1 MTHRRIRLNC
11 VVPLLAALAAAAS
24 GANSRGHS
32 VNTLNATRR
41 RINKPLT
48 LHAAHWGSNT
58 ASYTAGDH
66 IRVETA
72 RGPLHLWIPLGYDP
86 KSAGMVIFIHGYF
99 ATVDQA
105 WTDDHLAEQ
114 FQASGRNALFV
125 AIEAPASNFQEV
137 VWKSLDELLRTV
149 DDSSPFPLPHGPL
162 VIVGHSGAFRTILLW
177 LRDPRVHYVTL
188 LDGLYS
194 GLGEFRYWL
203 HTRYTTTP
211 PRMVLV
217 ASDTWRQSSQ
227 LARRIYGTARRRGI
241 PATASSFTPR
251 ETHARL
257 LYLVSQYNHEEMIS
271 GGKVIPVLLEISPL
285 MAVPEAK
292 EEAQRGNP

>member
-1 MTHRRIRLNC
+1 MDS
-11 VVPLLAALAAAAS
+11 P
-24 GANSRGHS
+24 
-32 VNTLNATRR
+32 
-41 RINKPLT
+41 
-48 LHAAHWGSNT
+48 
-58 ASYTAGDH
+58 
-66 IRVETA
+66 
-72 RGPLHLWIPLGYDP
+72 GYDP

-99 ATVDQA
+99 ANVDQA
-105 WTDDHLAEQ
+105 WADDRLEEQ

-125 AIEAPASNFQEV
+125 AIEAPASNFQAV

-149 DDSSPFPLPHGPL
+149 QDSSPFPLPRGPL
-162 VIVGHSGAFRTILLW
+162 VIMGHSGAFRTILLW

-194 GLGEFRYWL
+194 GLPDFRYWL
-203 HTRYTTTP
+203 HTRYATTP
-211 PRMVLV
+211 HRMVLV
-217 ASDTWRQSSQ
+217 ASDTWLQSNL

-257 LYLVSQYNHEEMIS
+257 LYVVSQYNHEEMIN

-285 MAVPEAK
+285 LALPAAK
-292 EEAQRGNP
+292 EEAIRQNP

>member
-1 MTHRRIRLNC
+1 
-11 VVPLLAALAAAAS
+11 
-24 GANSRGHS
+24 
-32 VNTLNATRR
+32 
-41 RINKPLT
+41 
-48 LHAAHWGSNT
+48 
-58 ASYTAGDH
+58 
-66 IRVETA
+66 
-72 RGPLHLWIPLGYDP
+72 
-86 KSAGMVIFIHGYF
+86 MVIFIHGYF

-105 WTDDHLAEQ
+105 WTDDHLEEQ

-125 AIEAPASNFQEV
+125 AIEAPVSNFQEV

-149 DDSSPFPLPHGPL
+149 QDSSPFPLPHGAL
-162 VIVGHSGAFRTILLW
+162 VIMGHSGAFRTILLW

-203 HTRYTTTP
+203 HPRYATTP

-217 ASDTWRQSSQ
+217 ASDTWRQSNL

-251 ETHARL
+251 ETTCPPALHPL
-257 LYLVSQYNHEEMIS
+257 
-271 GGKVIPVLLEISPL
+271 PVQS
-285 MAVPEAK
+285 
-292 EEAQRGNP
+292 RGNDQRRQGHPGASGDQSSHGRAGGERGSCPPESLRVPSLLRRFSRVTPRAVGSSTDCG